1 MFGASIG
8 RAAQRIIDAMVR
20 WLAHGH
26 FNPNIL
32 TVVGVAINVGSG
44 LLFGF
49 GRFFWAGIV
58 LIIANLF
65 DMLDGQVARL
75 SGRVTRFGGFL
86 DSSLDRLSD
95 MVVFVGLMVFYAR
108 ATEYHS
114 TLNVFLAGA
123 GLMVSVWVRYASAR
137 AESLIPKC
145 DVGFLRRPE
154 RVVLFIIGAL
164 STVPGSN
171 NYFAYRMPAVLWVL
185 AVGSYWTFAHR
196 MYHTWTEVNRSEA
209 KHVVAESGASA
220 GEQSEVRSKPTLANK
235 PASLGFWSIVTAGE
249 VAAWRVKWEVLF
261 ASILALWIGGRIVR
275 SISQNPSRFIGLRP
289 ARIGFASVVTVAVLV
304 GVLIGITV
312 PERF

>member
-8 RAAQRIIDAMVR
+8 RAAQRIIDAIVR
-20 WLAHGH
+20 WLALGH
-26 FNPNIL
+26 INPNIQ
-32 TVVGVAINVGSG
+32 TVIGVALNVGCG
-44 LLFGF
+44 LLFGM
-49 GRFFWAGIV
+49 GLFFYAGIALV
-58 LIIANLF
+58 VANLF

-108 ATEYHS
+108 PGVFHS

-123 GLMVSVWVRYASAR
+123 GLMGSVMVSYASAR

-164 STVPGSN
+164 STHPGSSN
-171 NYFAYRMPAVLWVL
+171 FFANRMPAVLWVL

-196 MYHTWTEVNRSEA
+196 MYHTWRELTKSEA
-209 KHVVAESGASA
+209 KTANVDADASYAQSGGNKERPKRAE
-220 GEQSEVRSKPTLANK
+220 
-235 PASLGFWSIVTAGE
+235 
-249 VAAWRVKWEVLF
+249 
-261 ASILALWIGGRIVR
+261 
-275 SISQNPSRFIGLRP
+275 
-289 ARIGFASVVTVAVLV
+289 
-304 GVLIGITV
+304 V
-312 PERF
+312 PI

>member
-8 RAAQRIIDAMVR
+8 RAAQRIIDAIVR
-20 WLAHGH
+20 WLAIGH
-26 FNPNIL
+26 INPNIL
-32 TVVGVAINVGSG
+32 TVIGVALNVGCG
-44 LLFGF
+44 LLFGM
-49 GRFFWAGIV
+49 GRFFWAGVALIV
-58 LIIANLF
+58 ANLF

-108 ATEYHS
+108 DIESHS

-123 GLMVSVWVRYASAR
+123 GLMGSVMVSYASAR

-164 STVPGSN
+164 STHPGSTN
-171 NYFAYRMPAVLWVL
+171 FFANRMPAVLWVL

-196 MYHTWTEVNRSEA
+196 MYHTWRELTKTEA
-209 KHVVAESGASA
+209 KTANVDAEASYDRPKRA
-220 GEQSEVRSKPTLANK
+220 
-235 PASLGFWSIVTAGE
+235 E
-249 VAAWRVKWEVLF
+249 VA
-261 ASILALWIGGRIVR
+261 
-275 SISQNPSRFIGLRP
+275 ISQ
-289 ARIGFASVVTVAVLV
+289 VQ
-304 GVLIGITV
+304 
-312 PERF
+312 

>member
-1 MFGASIG
+1 MFVDGIG
-8 RAAQRIIDAMVR
+8 RGAQRIIDAMVR

-26 FNPNIL
+26 INPNIL
-32 TVVGVAINVGSG
+32 TVIGVSLNVGCG
-44 LLFGF
+44 VLFGL
-49 GRFFWAGIV
+49 GRFFSAGIV

-108 ATEYHS
+108 ATPYHS

-123 GLMVSVWVRYASAR
+123 GLMGSIMVSYASAR

-171 NYFAYRMPAVLWVL
+171 NFFANRMPAVLWVL

-196 MYHTWTEVNRSEA
+196 MYHTWRELNKIQAKSEEIESRSS
-209 KHVVAESGASA
+209 HSA
-220 GEQSEVRSKPTLANK
+220 SKPGSDRRAEQALIHK
-235 PASLGFWSIVTAGE
+235 AS
-249 VAAWRVKWEVLF
+249 
-261 ASILALWIGGRIVR
+261 
-275 SISQNPSRFIGLRP
+275 
-289 ARIGFASVVTVAVLV
+289 
-304 GVLIGITV
+304 
-312 PERF
+312 

>member
-20 WLAHGH
+20 WLAYGYI
-26 FNPNIL
+26 NPNLL
-32 TVVGVAINVGSG
+32 TVIGVSLNVGCG

-49 GRFFWAGIV
+49 GQFFWAGIV

-95 MVVFVGLMVFYAR
+95 MVVFVGLMIFYAR
-108 ATEYHS
+108 VTEFHS
-114 TLNVFLAGA
+114 TLNVFLAGV
-123 GLMVSVWVRYASAR
+123 GMMGSLMVSYASAR
-137 AESLIPKC
+137 AESLISKC

-164 STVPGSN
+164 TTHPGSHN
-171 NYFAYRMPAVLWVL
+171 FFLNRMPAVLWVL

-196 MYHTWTEVNRSEA
+196 IHHTWRELNRATVETE
-209 KHVVAESGASA
+209 
-220 GEQSEVRSKPTLANK
+220 AN
-235 PASLGFWSIVTAGE
+235 T
-249 VAAWRVKWEVLF
+249 
-261 ASILALWIGGRIVR
+261 
-275 SISQNPSRFIGLRP
+275 
-289 ARIGFASVVTVAVLV
+289 
-304 GVLIGITV
+304 
-312 PERF
+312 

>member
-1 MFGASIG
+1 
-8 RAAQRIIDAMVR
+8 MVR

-26 FNPNIL
+26 INPNIL
-32 TVVGVAINVGSG
+32 TVIGVALNVGCG
-44 LLFGF
+44 VLFGL
-49 GRFFWAGIV
+49 GSFFSAGIALV
-58 LIIANLF
+58 VANLF

-108 ATEYHS
+108 DTPWHS

-123 GLMVSVWVRYASAR
+123 GLMGSVMVSYASAR

-164 STVPGSN
+164 STHPGSN
-171 NYFAYRMPAVLWVL
+171 NFFANRMPAVLWVL

-196 MYHTWTEVNRSEA
+196 MYHTWRELNRKDVKTENVEDGRSYSQPVEGERR
-209 KHVVAESGASA
+209 AE
-220 GEQSEVRSKPTLANK
+220 QRLVHKP
-235 PASLGFWSIVTAGE
+235 G
-249 VAAWRVKWEVLF
+249 
-261 ASILALWIGGRIVR
+261 
-275 SISQNPSRFIGLRP
+275 
-289 ARIGFASVVTVAVLV
+289 
-304 GVLIGITV
+304 
-312 PERF
+312 

>member
-8 RAAQRIIDAMVR
+8 RGAQRIIDAIVR

-26 FNPNIL
+26 INPNIL
-32 TVVGVAINVGSG
+32 TVIGVSLNVGCG
-44 LLFGF
+44 LLFGL
-49 GRFFWAGIV
+49 GWFFEAGITLV
-58 LIIANLF
+58 VANLF

-108 ATEYHS
+108 DTEAHS

-123 GLMVSVWVRYASAR
+123 GLMGSVMVSYASAR

-164 STVPGSN
+164 STHPGSTN
-171 NYFAYRMPAVLWVL
+171 FFANRMPAVLWVL

-196 MYHTWTEVNRSEA
+196 MYHTWRELLKAEA
-209 KHVVAESGASA
+209 KTENVDAEASY
-220 GEQSEVRSKPTLANK
+220 SKPEERRPEARLVTK
-235 PASLGFWSIVTAGE
+235 PS
-249 VAAWRVKWEVLF
+249 
-261 ASILALWIGGRIVR
+261 
-275 SISQNPSRFIGLRP
+275 
-289 ARIGFASVVTVAVLV
+289 
-304 GVLIGITV
+304 
-312 PERF
+312 

>member
-8 RAAQRIIDAMVR
+8 RAAQRIIDAIVR
-20 WLAHGH
+20 WLAKGH
-26 FNPNIL
+26 ISPNIL
-32 TVVGVAINVGSG
+32 TVIGVGLNVGCG

-49 GRFFWAGIV
+49 GRFFSAGILLLV
-58 LIIANLF
+58 ANLF

-108 ATEYHS
+108 DTPFHS

-123 GLMVSVWVRYASAR
+123 GLMGSVMVSYASAR

-164 STVPGSN
+164 STHPGSN
-171 NYFAYRMPAVLWVL
+171 NFFANRMPAVLWVL

-196 MYHTWTEVNRSEA
+196 MYHTWRELAKVDATKTENV
-209 KHVVAESGASA
+209 
-220 GEQSEVRSKPTLANK
+220 
-235 PASLGFWSIVTAGE
+235 PAQEI
-249 VAAWRVKWEVLF
+249 
-261 ASILALWIGGRIVR
+261 RI
-275 SISQNPSRFIGLRP
+275 QNPISFVKS
-289 ARIGFASVVTVAVLV
+289 AF
-304 GVLIGITV
+304 
-312 PERF
+312 PEKQG

>member
-8 RAAQRIIDAMVR
+8 RAAQRIIDAIVR
-20 WLAHGH
+20 WLAIGH
-26 FNPNIL
+26 INPNIL
-32 TVVGVAINVGSG
+32 TVTGVSLNVGCG
-44 LLFGF
+44 LLFGL
-49 GRFFWAGIV
+49 GWFFAAGIA
-58 LIIANLF
+58 LIVANLF

-108 ATEYHS
+108 DIDHS

-123 GLMVSVWVRYASAR
+123 GLMGSVMVSYASAR

-164 STVPGSN
+164 STHPGSN
-171 NYFAYRMPAVLWVL
+171 NYFANRMPAVLWVL

-196 MYHTWTEVNRSEA
+196 MYHTWRELNIPSLPIADCELPIDKDERLKESTKSAIGNRQLEI
-209 KHVVAESGASA
+209 
-220 GEQSEVRSKPTLANK
+220 N
-235 PASLGFWSIVTAGE
+235 
-249 VAAWRVKWEVLF
+249 
-261 ASILALWIGGRIVR
+261 
-275 SISQNPSRFIGLRP
+275 
-289 ARIGFASVVTVAVLV
+289 
-304 GVLIGITV
+304 
-312 PERF
+312 

>member
-8 RAAQRIIDAMVR
+8 RAAQRIIDAIVR
-20 WLAHGH
+20 WLAIGH
-26 FNPNIL
+26 INPNIL
-32 TVVGVAINVGSG
+32 TVIGVALNVGCG
-44 LLFGF
+44 LLFGM
-49 GRFFWAGIV
+49 GLFFYAGIALV
-58 LIIANLF
+58 VANLF

-108 ATEYHS
+108 PTPYHS

-123 GLMVSVWVRYASAR
+123 GLMGSVMVSYASAR

-164 STVPGSN
+164 STHPGSEN
-171 NYFAYRMPAVLWVL
+171 FFANRMPAVLWVL

-196 MYHTWTEVNRSEA
+196 MYHTWRELTKADAKTANVEAEASYAQSGGSKERPKRAEV
-209 KHVVAESGASA
+209 
-220 GEQSEVRSKPTLANK
+220 P
-235 PASLGFWSIVTAGE
+235 I
-249 VAAWRVKWEVLF
+249 
-261 ASILALWIGGRIVR
+261 
-275 SISQNPSRFIGLRP
+275 
-289 ARIGFASVVTVAVLV
+289 
-304 GVLIGITV
+304 
-312 PERF
+312 

>member
-8 RAAQRIIDAMVR
+8 RGAQRIIDAIVR

-26 FNPNIL
+26 INPNIL
-32 TVVGVAINVGSG
+32 TVIGVSLNVGCG
-44 LLFGF
+44 LLFGM
-49 GRFFWAGIV
+49 GRFFSAGIALV
-58 LIIANLF
+58 VANLF

-108 ATEYHS
+108 DTEFHS

-123 GLMVSVWVRYASAR
+123 GLMGSVMVSYASAR

-164 STVPGSN
+164 STHPGSTN
-171 NYFAYRMPAVLWVL
+171 FFANRMPAVLWVL

-196 MYHTWTEVNRSEA
+196 MYHTWRELTKADAKNENVDAEA
-209 KHVVAESGASA
+209 SYS
-220 GEQSEVRSKPTLANK
+220 
-235 PASLGFWSIVTAGE
+235 TAGE
-249 VAAWRVKWEVLF
+249 RRAEPRLVHK
-261 ASILALWIGGRIVR
+261 
-275 SISQNPSRFIGLRP
+275 PS
-289 ARIGFASVVTVAVLV
+289 
-304 GVLIGITV
+304 
-312 PERF
+312 

>member
-1 MFGASIG
+1 VFGASIG
-8 RAAQRIIDAMVR
+8 RAAQRIIDAIVR

-26 FNPNIL
+26 INPNIL
-32 TVVGVAINVGSG
+32 TVIGVSLNVGCG
-44 LLFGF
+44 LLFGM
-49 GRFFWAGIV
+49 GRFFSAGIALV
-58 LIIANLF
+58 VANLF

-108 ATEYHS
+108 DTEFHS

-123 GLMVSVWVRYASAR
+123 GLMGSVMVSYASAR

-164 STVPGSN
+164 STHPGSN
-171 NYFAYRMPAVLWVL
+171 NFFANRMPAVLWVL

-196 MYHTWTEVNRSEA
+196 MYHTWRELAKVDSKSENAETESSYSHSSNERR
-209 KHVVAESGASA
+209 AEQRLVHKAS
-220 GEQSEVRSKPTLANK
+220 
-235 PASLGFWSIVTAGE
+235 
-249 VAAWRVKWEVLF
+249 
-261 ASILALWIGGRIVR
+261 
-275 SISQNPSRFIGLRP
+275 
-289 ARIGFASVVTVAVLV
+289 
-304 GVLIGITV
+304 
-312 PERF
+312 

>member
-8 RAAQRIIDAMVR
+8 RAGQRIIDAMVR
-20 WLAHGH
+20 WLARGH
-26 FNPNIL
+26 INPNIL
-32 TVVGVAINVGSG
+32 TSVGVAINVGSG

-49 GRFFWAGIV
+49 GAFFCAGII
-58 LIIANLF
+58 LIVANLF

-75 SGRVTRFGGFL
+75 SGRVTSFGGFL

-108 ATEYHS
+108 TTPYHS

-123 GLMVSVWVRYASAR
+123 GLMGSVMVSYASAR
-137 AESLIPKC
+137 AESMIPKC

-164 STVPGSN
+164 STVPRSN

-185 AVGSYWTFAHR
+185 AIGSYWTFAHR

-209 KHVVAESGASA
+209 THASAAAVPSA
-220 GEQSEVRSKPTLANK
+220 GEQPEVRREPTLAHK
-235 PASLGFWSIVTAGE
+235 TG
-249 VAAWRVKWEVLF
+249 
-261 ASILALWIGGRIVR
+261 
-275 SISQNPSRFIGLRP
+275 
-289 ARIGFASVVTVAVLV
+289 
-304 GVLIGITV
+304 
-312 PERF
+312 

>member
-8 RAAQRIIDAMVR
+8 RAAQRIIDAIVR
-20 WLAHGH
+20 WLASGH
-26 FNPNIL
+26 INPNLL
-32 TVVGVAINVGSG
+32 TVIGVGINVGCG

-49 GRFFWAGIV
+49 GRFFSAGILLLV
-58 LIIANLF
+58 ANLF

-108 ATEYHS
+108 DIPEHS

-123 GLMVSVWVRYASAR
+123 GLMGSVMVSYASAR

-154 RVVLFIIGAL
+154 RVILFIIGAL
-164 STVPGSN
+164 STYPGSDN
-171 NYFAYRMPAVLWVL
+171 FFANRMPAVLWVL

-196 MYHTWTEVNRSEA
+196 MYHTWRELAKVEAAKTEN
-209 KHVVAESGASA
+209 AE
-220 GEQSEVRSKPTLANK
+220 TLAIADRQL
-235 PASLGFWSIVTAGE
+235 PIE
-249 VAAWRVKWEVLF
+249 RVK
-261 ASILALWIGGRIVR
+261 SGT
-275 SISQNPSRFIGLRP
+275 PS
-289 ARIGFASVVTVAVLV
+289 AKMST
-304 GVLIGITV
+304 
-312 PERF
+312 